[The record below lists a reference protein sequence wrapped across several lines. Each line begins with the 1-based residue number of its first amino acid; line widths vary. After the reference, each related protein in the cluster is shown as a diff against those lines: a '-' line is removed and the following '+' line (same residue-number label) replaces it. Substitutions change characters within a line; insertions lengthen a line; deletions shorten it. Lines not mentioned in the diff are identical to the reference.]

1 MLGATRERYAR
12 KSHVYVFRDEREW
25 REFVRKSQHPE
36 PWAAS
41 FTHQGEL
48 FLDIHGTGRGFESHR
63 LAHETAHAV
72 VARLYGNRRWPV
84 WLNEDFADYMA
95 NACDAARRDFSPGLN
110 PHILRQAT
118 MTATELMAVSRYP
131 EDPDSVVALY
141 EIGTKFVRY
150 LFTKYPAERF
160 RQFVDRLL
168 DGTPSFDRTRRSL
181 WR

>member
-1 MLGATRERYAR
+1 MQWSR
-12 KSHVYVFRDEREW
+12 
-25 REFVRKSQHPE
+25 
-36 PWAAS
+36 AS
-41 FTHQGEL
+41 MK
-48 FLDIHGTGRGFESHR
+48 
-63 LAHETAHAV
+63 
-72 VARLYGNRRWPV
+72 RRWPV

-118 MTATELMAVSRYP
+118 MTATELMAVSRYR